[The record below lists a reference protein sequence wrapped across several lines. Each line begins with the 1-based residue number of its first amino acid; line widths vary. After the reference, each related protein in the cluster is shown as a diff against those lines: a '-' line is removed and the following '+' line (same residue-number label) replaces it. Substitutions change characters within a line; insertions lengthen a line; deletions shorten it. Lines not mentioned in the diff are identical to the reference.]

1 MASYPEVP
9 VEKLRFQCDESQ
21 FDFETTETVAP
32 LAAMIGQKRAVKAVE
47 FGLFTKNQGYNIFI
61 SGLVGTGKMTFARAA
76 VNRIAAKETAPGD
89 WCYVN
94 NFKNHAQ
101 PLALELPNGSG
112 NVFVQDMEELLEDI
126 KTDVVKIFSSD
137 DYDHAKSN
145 IVKAFQE
152 RRAMVIETF
161 NVTATDYG
169 IMPQWST
176 TGFIGVPMVDGKGL
190 TPEDFQ
196 ALEKEERDKIEEN
209 MLLVHEKAM
218 EVVRKM
224 QELERELR
232 EEIRKLDAKVGLFA
246 AGNLIDEIKEKYQEH
261 PTVVEYLDAVKE
273 DVVKNINDFKAPPA
287 DDEQANPLAMFKKS
301 GHDNL
306 KEKYKVNLLVDNREL
321 SGAPVVF
328 ESNPTYYNLVGR
340 VEYET
345 RMGMVSTDFT
355 MIKAGALH
363 RANGGYLILNARD
376 VVSNIGAWEALKRVL
391 KTRKLFVENL
401 SEQYGMV
408 AMASLKPQPI
418 NVNVKVI
425 LIGNPQL
432 YYLMYN
438 YDEEFRKLFKIHGD
452 FETHMEN
459 TPENVQKMAGF
470 VGATVKSKKLKEFDR
485 SAVAK
490 TVEYSCRMAGNQRKL
505 TTRFNEIVKILCE
518 ADIWATMDESPL
530 VSARHIIQAF
540 EEKKYRANKYEEHLH
555 EMFADGKILVD
566 TSGAS
571 VGQVNGLAV
580 LSVGEYM
587 FGKPSR
593 ITANTYMGR
602 TGVVNI
608 ERETKMSGTSHSKG
622 VLILSGYLGQKYAQ
636 KQPLTLTASL
646 TFEQLYEGVDGDS
659 ASSTELYAI
668 LSSLADVPIK
678 QSIAVTGSV
687 NQKGEI
693 QPIGGVTEKIEGFF
707 QVCKLKGLTGDQGV
721 MIPHQNVDELA
732 LTYEILDAVRAG
744 KFHIYPVHTIDQGI
758 EILTDMPA
766 GVYDPE
772 LDGYPDNTIHQRVTS
787 QLKAYTDNFVNLGK
801 AADANG
807 KSEA

>member
-1 MASYPEVP
+1 MTGYLQLPP
-9 VEKLRFQCDESQ
+9 EKLCFQCDESQ
-21 FDFETTETVAP
+21 FSFDTTATVLP
-32 LAAMIGQKRAVKAVE
+32 LESMIGQKRAVKAVE

-61 SGLVGTGKMTFARAA
+61 SGMVGTGKMTYAKAA
-76 VNRIAAKETAPGD
+76 VNRIAAKEKPSGD

-101 PLALELPNGSG
+101 PLALLLPVGSG
-112 NVFVQDMEELLEDI
+112 HVFVRDMEELMEDI
-126 KTDVVKIFSSD
+126 KTDVMKIFSSD

-145 IVKAFQE
+145 IVKNFQE
-152 RRAMVIETF
+152 RRALIIETF

-176 TGFIGVPMVDGKGL
+176 TGFIGVPMLDGKGL
-190 TPEDFQ
+190 TPEEFQ
-196 ALEKEERDKIEEN
+196 NLEKEARDKIEEN
-209 MLLVHEKAM
+209 MLIVHEKAM

-224 QELERELR
+224 QDLERELR
-232 EEIRKLDAKVGLFA
+232 EEVRKLDAKVGLFA
-246 AGNLIDEIKEKYQEH
+246 AGNLIEEIKEKYQEYAS
-261 PTVVEYLDAVKE
+261 VLEYLEAVKE
-273 DVVKNINDFKAPPA
+273 DVVKNINDFKAPAA
-287 DDEQANPLAMFKKS
+287 DDEQANPLAIFKKS
-301 GHDNL
+301 SHDNL
-306 KEKYKVNLLVDNREL
+306 KDKYKVNLLVDNREL
-321 SGAPVVF
+321 AGAPVVI

-363 RANGGYLILNARD
+363 RANGGYLILNAKD
-376 VVSNIGAWEALKRVL
+376 VLSNIGAWEALKRVL

-418 NVNVKVI
+418 AVDVKII
-425 LIGNPQL
+425 LVGNPQL

-438 YDEEFRKLFKIHGD
+438 YDEDFRKLFKIHAD
-452 FETHMEN
+452 FETQMEN
-459 TPENVQKMAGF
+459 SPENVQKMAGF
-470 VGATVKSKKLKEFDR
+470 IASTVRNKELKNFDR

-490 TVEYSCRMAGNQRKL
+490 LVEYSSRMAGSQKKL
-505 TTRFNEIVKILCE
+505 TTRFNEIVKVLCE
-518 ADIWATMDESPL
+518 ANVWATMEESET
-530 VSARHIIQAF
+530 VSAQHIKQAF
-540 EEKKYRANKYEEHLH
+540 EEKKYRSNKYEEHLH
-555 EMFADGKILVD
+555 EMFAEGKILVD
-566 TSGAS
+566 TEGRK

-580 LSVGEYM
+580 LAVGEYM

-602 TGVVNI
+602 AGIVNI

-622 VLILSGYLGQKYAQ
+622 ILTLSGYIGQKYAQ

-646 TFEQLYEGVDGDS
+646 TFEQLYQGVDGDS
-659 ASSTELYAI
+659 ASSTELYAL

-678 QSIAVTGSV
+678 QSIAVTGSI

-707 QVCKLKGLTGDQGV
+707 NVCKLKGLTGEQGV
-721 MIPHQNVDELA
+721 LIPMQNVDELA
-732 LTYEILDAVRAG
+732 VNDEVLEAVREG
-744 KFHIYPVHTIDQGI
+744 RFHIYAAATIDEGI
-758 EILTDMPA
+758 EILTDVPA
-766 GVYDPE
+766 GCYDTE
-772 LDGYPDNTIHQRVTS
+772 NGTYQEGTIHDLVS
-787 QLKAYTDNFVNLGK
+787 KKLKAYTDNFISLGK
-801 AADANG
+801 ENKDGNG
-807 KSEA
+807 KDE

>member
-1 MASYPEVP
+1 MTSYPRLP
-9 VEKLRFQCDESQ
+9 LEKLCFQCDESQ
-21 FDFETTETVAP
+21 FAFDTTATVPP
-32 LAAMIGQKRAVKAVE
+32 LESMIGQKRAVKAVE

-61 SGLVGTGKMTFARAA
+61 SGTVGTGKMTYARAA
-76 VNRIAAKETAPGD
+76 VNRIAAKEKPSGD

-101 PLALELPNGSG
+101 PLALLLPVGSG
-112 NVFVQDMEELLEDI
+112 HVFVQDMEELMEDI
-126 KTDVVKIFSSD
+126 KTDVMKIFSSD
-137 DYDHAKSN
+137 DYDHAKNN
-145 IVKAFQE
+145 IVKTFQE
-152 RRAMVIETF
+152 RRALIIETF

-176 TGFIGVPMVDGKGL
+176 TGFIGVPMLDGKGL
-190 TPEDFQ
+190 TPEEFQ
-196 ALEKEERDKIEEN
+196 NLEKEEREKIEGN
-209 MLLVHEKAM
+209 MLIVHEKAM

-224 QELERELR
+224 QDLERELR
-232 EEIRKLDAKVGLFA
+232 EEVRKLDAKVGLFA
-246 AGNLIDEIKEKYQEH
+246 AGNLIEEIKEKYQEYAS
-261 PTVVEYLDAVKE
+261 VLEYLEAVKE
-273 DVVKNINDFKAPPA
+273 DVVKNINDFKAPAA

-301 GHDNL
+301 SHDNL
-306 KEKYKVNLLVDNREL
+306 KDKYKVNLLVDNREL
-321 SGAPVVF
+321 AGAPVVI

-363 RANGGYLILNARD
+363 RANGGYLILNAKD
-376 VVSNIGAWEALKRVL
+376 VLSNIGAWEALKRVL

-418 NVNVKVI
+418 AVDVKIV
-425 LIGNPQL
+425 LVGNPQL

-438 YDEEFRKLFKIHGD
+438 YDEDFRKLFKIHAD
-452 FETHMEN
+452 FETQMEN
-459 TPENVQKMAGF
+459 SPENIQKMAGF
-470 VGATVKSKKLKEFDR
+470 IASTVKNKNLKEFDR

-490 TVEYSCRMAGNQRKL
+490 MVEYSSRMAGSQKKL
-505 TTRFNEIVKILCE
+505 TTRFNEIVKVLCE
-518 ADIWATMDESPL
+518 ANVWATMEESEV
-530 VSARHIIQAF
+530 VSAQHIKQAF
-540 EEKKYRANKYEEHLH
+540 EEKKYRSNKYEEHLH

-566 TSGAS
+566 TEGRK

-602 TGVVNI
+602 AGIVNI

-622 VLILSGYLGQKYAQ
+622 ILTLSGYIGQKYAQ

-646 TFEQLYEGVDGDS
+646 TFEQLYQGVDGDS
-659 ASSTELYAI
+659 ASSTELYAL

-678 QSIAVTGSV
+678 QSIAVTGSI

-707 QVCKLKGLTGDQGV
+707 NVCKLKGLTGEQGV
-721 MIPHQNVDELA
+721 MIPRQNVDELA
-732 LTYEILDAVRAG
+732 VSDEVLDAVREG
-744 KFHIYPVHTIDQGI
+744 RFHIYAAGTIDEGI
-758 EILTDMPA
+758 EILTDVPA
-766 GVYDPE
+766 GCYDTE
-772 LDGYPDNTIHQRVTS
+772 TGTYQEGTIHDLVS
-787 QLKAYTDNFVNLGK
+787 KKLKAYTDNFISLGK
-801 AADANG
+801 ENKDGNG
-807 KSEA
+807 KEE